1 MSTVSTLE
9 AEPDTSV
16 GHDDRTPSVR
26 VIEFAGIVALAITG
40 FIHLKDMSEKFAE
53 VPYLGVGYGLIVIGS
68 IVSIVLLARGDRRG
82 WMLGG
87 AMSLATLVGYTLS
100 RTTGLPTSTDDIG
113 NWSETLA
120 IWAGVAE
127 VVMIV
132 LSGVMLFGRRSPA
145 LGAATS

>member
-1 MSTVSTLE
+1 MSNLSTLDKK
-9 AEPDTSV
+9 PDTSID
-16 GHDDRTPSVR
+16 HSDRTPSVR
-26 VIEFAGIVALAITG
+26 VIEFVGMIALAITG
-40 FIHLKDMSEKFAE
+40 YIHLKDMSEKFSE
-53 VPYLGVGYGLIVIGS
+53 VPYLGVGYGLIVVGS

-87 AMSLATLVGYTLS
+87 AMSLATLIGYTLS

-127 VVMIV
+127 VVVVV
-132 LSGVMLFGRRSPA
+132 LSGVMLFGRRSSA
-145 LGAATS
+145 ISTSAN